1 MLILTLSPSTLV
13 SAELGDYN
21 PEEHIGNYAS
31 EFKIFLKQTL
41 NIEEKMMEI
50 HQTELKG
57 MTLEE
62 TEACFL
68 RKACPLDT
76 YGVDP
81 HPVKVLRFYIICSE

>member
-1 MLILTLSPSTLV
+1 MVNYSSYTV

-21 PEEHIGNYAS
+21 PQEHIGNYAS
-31 EFKIFLKQTL
+31 EFKVFLKQTL
-41 NIEEKMMEI
+41 NIEERMMEI

-62 TEACFL
+62 TEASFL
-68 RKACPLDT
+68 RKACVLET

-81 HPVKVLRFYIICSE
+81 HPVKVIDKFLNIVAS

>member
-1 MLILTLSPSTLV
+1 MV
-13 SAELGDYN
+13 AAELGDYT

-41 NIEEKMMEI
+41 NVEENMIEL

-57 MTLEE
+57 QSLEE
-62 TEACFL
+62 TEANFL
-68 RKACPLDT
+68 RKACTLDA

-81 HPVKVLRFYIICSE
+81 HAVKVI